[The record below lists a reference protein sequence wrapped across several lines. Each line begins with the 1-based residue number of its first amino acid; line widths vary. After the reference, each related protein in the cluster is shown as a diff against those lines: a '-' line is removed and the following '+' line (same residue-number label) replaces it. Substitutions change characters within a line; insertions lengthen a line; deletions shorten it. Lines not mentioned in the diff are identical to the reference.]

1 MAYRIHKGENVAKA
15 LLRLLVRDL
24 AAARRELTSGGT
36 REERVHRARQ
46 RLKRCRTVLRVLEP
60 AFGERA
66 IALRRKLSEAARA
79 LAGARDADVVAAS
92 ARELATGEG
101 GEEAGF
107 DRVATV
113 LGSEAALAHREQ
125 MPLRDVNEYFKEAI
139 AEAATFRPEFDGQ
152 AILAQALRRAYAR
165 GRKAMAIADSTLSTP
180 DLHRWRKAVKDLWYL
195 IRLAR
200 KRLPK
205 RISHSAPGL
214 DRLGETL
221 GLGNDAALL
230 AEKLALSPSGDPS
243 LMRQLALIA
252 RRRNALEAEAF
263 ALGRDLYHHRPKSFA
278 RRAALM
284 NRD

>member
-24 AAARRELTSGGT
+24 AAAKRELTSGGT

-46 RLKRCRTVLRVLEP
+46 RLKRCRTMLRVLEP

-92 ARELATGEG
+92 ARELAVGEG

>member
-24 AAARRELTSGGT
+24 AAAKRELTSGGT

-92 ARELATGEG
+92 ARELAIGEG